1 MPGRSLRIVTQDTD
15 TTTVTFTDT
24 DMRTVT
30 DAAVVPLRP
39 PSPDAGRARRRLWQL
54 ISPTLPVGAYSYS
67 TGLEYA
73 VDAGWLHTPA
83 QVRDWIDAQ
92 LCEVHLRVDLPA
104 LVRLHAGWADGD
116 EAAIEHW
123 NGWLWA
129 SRETSELRA
138 EDLGQGRALA
148 RLLADLGVAEAARWA
163 ARDDGCWA
171 TAFTLGVYSWGIP
184 LPEAMEGYLWAWCE
198 NQVAAAVKLVPLGQ
212 TQGQRLLMELAET
225 VGEVARRAVSVDDA
239 GMGGGLPGINLA
251 SVLHETQYSR
261 MFRS

>member
-1 MPGRSLRIVTQDTD
+1 MNTHTIRVNTDTD
-15 TTTVTFTDT
+15 TS
-24 DMRTVT
+24 MGT
-30 DAAVVPLRP
+30 DAAADRILRP
-39 PSPDAGRARRRLWQL
+39 SPGAGQARRRLWQL

-73 VDAGWLHTPA
+73 VDAGWLQTPT
-83 QVRDWIDAQ
+83 QVRDWIEAQ
-92 LCEVHLRVDLPA
+92 LLEVHVRVDLPA
-104 LVRLHAGWADGD
+104 LVRLHAAWADAD
-116 EAAIEHW
+116 QEALEHW
-123 NGWLWA
+123 NGWLRA

-148 RLLADLGVAEAARWA
+148 RLLTDLGVAEASPWA

-171 TAFTLGVYSWGIP
+171 TAFSLAVHRWGIP
-184 LPEAMEGYLWAWCE
+184 LEEAMEGYLWAWCE

-212 TQGQRLLMELAET
+212 TQGQRMLAELADTIGT
-225 VGEVARRAVSVDDA
+225 VTKRAAAVDDA
-239 GMGGGLPGINLA
+239 GMGGGLPGVNLA